1 MTTAAFIE
9 KHNIT
14 ATPDDVRRI
23 KAQLNSLYS
32 SIETIARPA
41 DTYIQLFHGDSIR
54 AEIAS
59 RSDLWGGFGAAMA
72 MAEMP
77 ASWSTKYRA
86 SVAYHLSPLLSDVVN
101 S

>member
-1 MTTAAFIE
+1 MTTAFAT

-14 ATPDDVRRI
+14 ATPGDVRRI
-23 KAQLNSLYS
+23 KAQLASLYS
-32 SIETIARPA
+32 AIETIARPSDGYA
-41 DTYIQLFHGDSIR
+41 QLFHGDAIR

-77 ASWSTKYRA
+77 DVWSTKYRA
-86 SVAYHLSPLLSDVVN
+86 SVAYHLAPLLGDVVN

>member
-1 MTTAAFIE
+1 MTTATFIK
-9 KHNIT
+9 KHDLT
-14 ATPDDVRRI
+14 ATSDDVRRI
-23 KAQLNSLYS
+23 KAQLTSLYS
-32 SIETIARPA
+32 SIETIAGRS
-41 DTYIQLFHGDSIR
+41 DGYIQLCHGDAIR

-77 ASWSTKYRA
+77 EAWSTKYRA
-86 SVAYHLSPLLSDVVN
+86 SIAYHLAPLLGDVVN